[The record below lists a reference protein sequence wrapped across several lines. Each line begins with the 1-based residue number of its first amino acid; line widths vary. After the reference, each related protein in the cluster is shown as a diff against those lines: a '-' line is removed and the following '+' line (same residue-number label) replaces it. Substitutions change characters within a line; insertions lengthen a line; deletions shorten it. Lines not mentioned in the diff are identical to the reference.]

1 MANPQRSGWR
11 SEIRVC
17 TCGLGELERSVL
29 VIFSRGRPMAKYYWK
44 AGVGAIEIF
53 WEKSTER
60 RVLKNEVPRE
70 LRLHEATIAL

>member
-29 VIFSRGRPMAKYYWK
+29 VFVISDRLLGGHPMAKCYWN
-44 AGVGAIEIF
+44 AGRCDSGIF
-53 WEKSTER
+53 
-60 RVLKNEVPRE
+60 
-70 LRLHEATIAL
+70 